1 MAQECMRMVMRCV
14 MQCPRVCQTK
24 QCRCSKKSK
33 WCANVVFEHMHGSG
47 SAETQTNFC
56 LINIFYLILLHVSPF
71 CSDSGWMVKL
81 HPQEVGMLK
90 SSNLQTHLP
99 PKQWKPLLL
108 PHIAAVRRLINP
120 SEWTFK
126 HARQTPH
133 FHHRTFH
140 KQIGSNRWKAN
151 KISHECGELLCTW
164 KTLWKHSW
172 KCCEK
177 NIIASSHSG
186 LRTVGQ
192 HCCDAVLRSFGRSFG
207 WNARTKMMNIRFSF
221 SAKLQAS
228 RCSWTPGLHHCINSK
243 WRVWKPANLI

>member
-1 MAQECMRMVMRCV
+1 MVV
-14 MQCPRVCQTK
+14 EGV
-24 QCRCSKKSK
+24 
-33 WCANVVFEHMHGSG
+33 

-56 LINIFYLILLHVSPF
+56 LINIFYLIVLHVPPF
-71 CSDSGWMVKL
+71 CSDSGWNGQVS
-81 HPQEVGMLK
+81 PTGGRNVE

-133 FHHRTFH
+133 FQHCTFH

-151 KISHECGELLCTW
+151 MISHECGELLCTW

-192 HCCDAVLRSFGRSFG
+192 HCCDAVLRSFG
-207 WNARTKMMNIRFSF
+207 WNARAKMMNIRFFIF
-221 SAKLQAS
+221 SEAPGIALFLDAWIAS
-228 RCSWTPGLHHCINSK
+228 LHKFEMKGLETSKFDLDNGPPNDVAMQTILDHINSWVVCLK
-243 WRVWKPANLI
+243 QRIAEWWCRE